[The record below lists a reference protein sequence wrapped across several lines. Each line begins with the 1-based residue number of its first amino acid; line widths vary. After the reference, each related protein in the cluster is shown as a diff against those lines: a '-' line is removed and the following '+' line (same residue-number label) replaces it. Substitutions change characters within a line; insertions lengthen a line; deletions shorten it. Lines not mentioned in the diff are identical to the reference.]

1 VRPMDAA
8 IRASDLSGKVALVTG
23 AARGLGSAA
32 VRLLAERGAS
42 VVACDV
48 RSAEG
53 EQLAADLLGSGHRAR
68 FLMLDVTS
76 EDDWRSVERAV
87 TQEFGGLHVLVNNAG
102 MILRQGITE
111 ATLSDWH
118 RVMDVNVT
126 GAFLGTRQFA
136 PLMRDSRGGSIVN
149 VSSTAGL
156 IAHHDVAY
164 TASKWA
170 VRGLTKATAL
180 DLVRWNIRVNSVHP
194 ATIATPLTDAAPDGH
209 LEANR
214 GAIPMGREAT
224 AVEVAEAIVFLASD
238 ASSFMTGSEIV
249 VDGGLST
256 AGVAWMRARLQR
268 PAVEGGNKGG
278 RPQQTAN

>member
-1 VRPMDAA
+1 MR
-8 IRASDLSGKVALVTG
+8 ISR
-23 AARGLGSAA
+23 
-32 VRLLAERGAS
+32 
-42 VVACDV
+42 
-48 RSAEG
+48 
-53 EQLAADLLGSGHRAR
+53 
-68 FLMLDVTS
+68 
-76 EDDWRSVERAV
+76 
-87 TQEFGGLHVLVNNAG
+87 
-102 MILRQGITE
+102 RQWLQ
-111 ATLSDWH
+111 A
-118 RVMDVNVT
+118 T
-126 GAFLGTRQFA
+126 GAFATALAIGPRVSRAGELKTVRFGIGQKA
-136 PLMRDSRGGSIVN
+136 MRDSRGGSIVN

-224 AVEVAEAIVFLASD
+224 AAEVAEAIVFLASD

-268 PAVEGGNKGG
+268 LAVNASDALGISD
-278 RPQQTAN
+278 QTRV

>member
-1 VRPMDAA
+1 MRPMDGA

-53 EQLAADLLGSGHRAR
+53 EQLAADLRSFGHPAR
-68 FLMLDVTS
+68 FLTLDVTS
-76 EDDWRSVERAV
+76 EDDWHCAERAV
-87 TQEFGGLHVLVNNAG
+87 THEFGALHVLVNNAG
-102 MILRQGITE
+102 TILRRGITE

-126 GAFLGTRQFA
+126 GVFLGTRQLA
-136 PLMRDSRGGSIVN
+136 PLMRDAGGGSIVN

-180 DLVRWNIRVNSVHP
+180 DLIGWNIRVNSVHP
-194 ATIATPLTDAAPDGH
+194 ATIDTPLTDAAPDGH

-224 AVEVAEAIVFLASD
+224 ASEVAEAIVFLASD

-268 PAVEGGNKGG
+268 LAIERLSGG
-278 RPQQTAN
+278 

>member
-1 VRPMDAA
+1 MDTA
-8 IRASDLSGKVALVTG
+8 IRASDFSGTVALVTG

-53 EQLAADLLGSGHRAR
+53 EQLAADLRSSGHRAR
-68 FLMLDVTS
+68 FLTLDVTS
-76 EDDWRSVERAV
+76 EEDWRGVERAV
-87 TQEFGGLHVLVNNAG
+87 TQDFGALHVLVNNAG
-102 MILRQGITE
+102 MILRRGITE

-136 PLMRDSRGGSIVN
+136 PLMRDAGGGSIVN

-170 VRGLTKATAL
+170 VRGLTKASAL
-180 DLVRWNIRVNSVHP
+180 DLVGWNIRVNSVHP

-214 GAIPMGREAT
+214 QAIPMGREAT
-224 AVEVAEAIVFLASD
+224 AAEVAEAIVFLASD

-256 AGVAWMRARLQR
+256 AGVAWMRALLQR
-268 PAVEGGNKGG
+268 LAIERHGGS
-278 RPQQTAN
+278 

>member
-1 VRPMDAA
+1 MNAA
-8 IRASDLSGKVALVTG
+8 SRASDLSGKVALVTG

-48 RSAEG
+48 RSTEG
-53 EQLAADLLGSGHRAR
+53 EQLAADLLSSGHRAR

-102 MILRQGITE
+102 MILRQGIAE

-136 PLMRDSRGGSIVN
+136 PLMRDSGGGSIVN

-209 LEANR
+209 LAANR

-224 AVEVAEAIVFLASD
+224 AAEVAEAIVFLASD
-238 ASSFMTGSEIV
+238 AASFMTGSEIV

-268 PAVEGGNKGG
+268 LAVEGANPGT
-278 RPQQTAN
+278 RLQQPAN

>member
-1 VRPMDAA
+1 MRPMDAA
-8 IRASDLSGKVALVTG
+8 NRVSELCGKVALVTG

-68 FLMLDVTS
+68 FLTLDVTS

-87 TQEFGGLHVLVNNAG
+87 TQEFGALHVLVNNAG
-102 MILRQGITE
+102 MILRLGVTE
-111 ATLSDWH
+111 ATLADWH

-126 GAFLGTRQFA
+126 GAFLGTRQFV
-136 PLMRDSRGGSIVN
+136 PLIRDSGGGSIVN

-170 VRGLTKATAL
+170 LRGLTKSAAL

-209 LEANR
+209 LQANR
-214 GAIPMGREAT
+214 GAIPMGREAS
-224 AVEVAEAIVFLASD
+224 AEEVAEAIAFLASER
-238 ASSFMTGSEIV
+238 SSFMTGSEIV
-249 VDGGLST
+249 VDGGLT
-256 AGVAWMRARLQR
+256 AAGVAWMRARLR
-268 PAVEGGNKGG
+268 CLALDPDVALGISE
-278 RPQQTAN
+278 QTGV

>member
-1 VRPMDAA
+1 VTPTHAPT
-8 IRASDLSGKVALVTG
+8 RASDLSGKVALVTG

-53 EQLAADLLGSGHRAR
+53 EQLAADLLASGYPAR
-68 FLMLDVTS
+68 FMTLDVTS
-76 EDDWRSVERAV
+76 EDDWRGVERAV
-87 TQEFGGLHVLVNNAG
+87 TQEFAALHVLVNNAG
-102 MILRQGITE
+102 MILRRGVTE
-111 ATLSDWH
+111 ASLADWH

-136 PLMRDSRGGSIVN
+136 PLIRDSGGGSIVN

-170 VRGLTKATAL
+170 VRGLTKSSAL

-214 GAIPMGREAT
+214 AAIPMGREAT
-224 AVEVAEAIVFLASD
+224 ADEVAEAIVFLASD
-238 ASSFMTGSEIV
+238 GSSFMTGSEIV

-256 AGVAWMRARLQR
+256 AGVAWMRARLQHL
-268 PAVEGGNKGG
+268 AVESDGGFG
-278 RPQQTAN
+278 RSE

>member
-1 VRPMDAA
+1 MRPVHAPT
-8 IRASDLSGKVALVTG
+8 RASDLAGRVALVTG
-23 AARGLGSAA
+23 AARGLGNAA

-53 EQLAADLLGSGHRAR
+53 EQLAAELLAAGHRAR
-68 FLMLDVTS
+68 FMALDVAS
-76 EDDWRSVERAV
+76 EDDWRDAERAV
-87 TQEFGGLHVLVNNAG
+87 RQEFGALHVLVNNAG
-102 MILRQGITE
+102 MILRRGVTE
-111 ATLSDWH
+111 ATLADWH

-136 PLMRDSRGGSIVN
+136 QLMRDSGGGSIVN

-180 DLVRWNIRVNSVHP
+180 DLVRWNIRANSVHP
-194 ATIATPLTDAAPDGH
+194 ATIATPLTDAGPHGH

-214 GAIPMGREAT
+214 GAIPM
-224 AVEVAEAIVFLASD
+224 
-238 ASSFMTGSEIV
+238 
-249 VDGGLST
+249 
-256 AGVAWMRARLQR
+256 MRRHKIPSRAPLC
-268 PAVEGGNKGG
+268 
-278 RPQQTAN
+278 

>member
-1 VRPMDAA
+1 MTPMHAA
-8 IRASDLSGKVALVTG
+8 TRAPDLSGKVALITG
-23 AARGLGSAA
+23 AARGLGTAA
-32 VRLLAERGAS
+32 VRLLAARGAS
-42 VVACDV
+42 VVICDV
-48 RSAEG
+48 RSPEG
-53 EQLAADLLGSGHRAR
+53 EQLAAELLASGYRAR
-68 FLMLDVTS
+68 FLTLDVTS
-76 EDDWRSVERAV
+76 EDDWFSVERAL
-87 TQEFGGLHVLVNNAG
+87 TEEFGAIHVLVNNAG
-102 MILRQGITE
+102 MILRRGIME
-111 ATLSDWH
+111 ATLADWH

-136 PLMRDSRGGSIVN
+136 PLMRDSGGGSVVN

-170 VRGLTKATAL
+170 LRGLTKSSAL

-194 ATIATPLTDAAPDGH
+194 ATIATPLTDAAPAGH

-224 AVEVAEAIVFLASD
+224 ADEVAEAIVFLASD
-238 ASSFMTGSEIV
+238 GSSFMTGSEIV
-249 VDGGLST
+249 VDGGLTT

-268 PAVEGGNKGG
+268 LSQDAGAAGTSE
-278 RPQQTAN
+278 QATD

>member
-1 VRPMDAA
+1 MSVPHPPLGDA
-8 IRASDLSGKVALVTG
+8 DFTGKVALVTG
-23 AARGLGSAA
+23 GAGGLGRATA
-32 VRLLAERGAS
+32 RLLAARGAS
-42 VVACDV
+42 VVICDV
-48 RSAEG
+48 SNQDG
-53 EQLAADLLGSGHRAR
+53 ERVAADLLACGYQAR
-68 FLMLDVTS
+68 FLPFDVTN
-76 EDDWRSVERAV
+76 EDDWRSVERTV
-87 TQEFGGLHVLVNNAG
+87 TREIGPLRILVNNAG
-102 MILRQGITE
+102 IILRRGVTD
-111 ATLSDWH
+111 ATLRDWH

-136 PLMRDSRGGSIVN
+136 PVMRDCGGGAIVN

-170 VRGLTKATAL
+170 LRGLTKSAAL

-209 LEANR
+209 LQANR

-224 AVEVAEAIVFLASD
+224 AEEVAEAIAFLASER
-238 ASSFMTGSEIV
+238 SSFMTGSEIV
-249 VDGGLST
+249 VDGGLTT

-268 PAVEGGNKGG
+268 LAHNPDDAVGISV
-278 RPQQTAN
+278 